1 MARYGKNRLFDDDD
15 EEEED
20 EPGSFGH
27 GGGVGG
33 AHAKNPF
40 DDDAD
45 DNLLRMRAQI
55 SHHEDACLESTKRA
69 LASIADSEKTGIATA
84 EELMT
89 QREALERV
97 DQRLDETQTTLKASQ
112 RSLNGIKSVWGGFT
126 NMFRKKEALI
136 PPSPVRSQAVPPTK
150 LRGVV
155 NNLDEDDEDA
165 AAASSSSSRPR
176 VMTKRGTDVGGF
188 YAEDDD
194 ARTVSRSS
202 TASSGF
208 SQAQKSASN
217 QRIAKPPSARMQ
229 EVDDNLDLM
238 SEGLGRLKNL
248 AVGLNEEI
256 DAQNDLLD
264 RINDKVMDT
273 DDTLWH
279 QQKQIKR
286 ILK

>member
-1 MARYGKNRLFDDDD
+1 MARFGKNRMFD
-15 EEEED
+15 EEDED
-20 EPGSFGH
+20 EPGSFG
-27 GGGVGG
+27 
-33 AHAKNPF
+33 ASAPAKKNPF

-45 DNLLRMRAQI
+45 ENLLRMRAQI

-84 EELMT
+84 EELMS
-89 QREALERV
+89 QREQLERV
-97 DQRLDETQTTLKASQ
+97 DQRLDETQTTLKSSQ
-112 RSLNGIKSVWGGFT
+112 RSLNGIKSVWGGFA
-126 NMFRKKEALI
+126 NMFRKKEAVI

-150 LRGVV
+150 LQGVV
-155 NNLDEDDEDA
+155 DNLDDDPS
-165 AAASSSSSRPR
+165 ASSGRPR
-176 VMTKRGTDVGGF
+176 VVTKRGTDVGGF
-188 YAEDDD
+188 FDDE
-194 ARTVSRSS
+194 RVNQVSRSS

-208 SQAQKSASN
+208 SNAQRSGSSQQITKE
-217 QRIAKPPSARMQ
+217 SARMQ
-229 EVDDNLDLM
+229 EVDENLDLM
-238 SEGLGRLKNL
+238 TEGLGRLKNL
-248 AVGLNEEI
+248 AVGLNQEI

>member
-1 MARYGKNRLFDDDD
+1 MARFGKNRMFDDDD
-15 EEEED
+15 EED

-27 GGGVGG
+27 RGG
-33 AHAKNPF
+33 ASSKNPF

-84 EELMT
+84 EELMA
-89 QREALERV
+89 QREQLERV
-97 DQRLDETQTTLKASQ
+97 DQRLDETQTTLKSSQ
-112 RSLNGIKSVWGGFT
+112 RSLNGIKSVWGGFA
-126 NMFRKKEALI
+126 NMFKKKEAVI
-136 PPSPVRSQAVPPTK
+136 PPSPVRSQAMPPTK
-150 LRGVV
+150 LKGVV
-155 NNLDEDDEDA
+155 ENLDDDEVG
-165 AAASSSSSRPR
+165 SSGRPR
-176 VMTKRGTDVGGF
+176 VMTKRGTDIGGF
-188 YAEDDD
+188 FADDD
-194 ARTVSRSS
+194 NAGVNQVSRSS

-208 SQAQKSASN
+208 SQAQRSGSQQHFTK
-217 QRIAKPPSARMQ
+217 QSARMQ
-229 EVDDNLDLM
+229 EVDENLDMM
-238 SEGLGRLKNL
+238 SDGLGRLKNL

>member
-1 MARYGKNRLFDDDD
+1 MARFGRNRMFDD

-27 GGGVGG
+27 RGSGPS
-33 AHAKNPF
+33 KNPF

-69 LASIADSEKTGIATA
+69 LASIADSEKTGVATA
-84 EELMT
+84 EELMA
-89 QREALERV
+89 QREQLERV
-97 DQRLDETQTTLKASQ
+97 DQRLDETQTTLKSSQ
-112 RSLNGIKSVWGGFT
+112 RSLNGIKSVWGGFA
-126 NMFRKKEALI
+126 NMFKKKEAVI
-136 PPSPVRSQAVPPTK
+136 PPSPVRSQALPPTK
-150 LRGVV
+150 LKGVV
-155 NNLDEDDEDA
+155 ENLDDA
-165 AAASSSSSRPR
+165 DGETASSGRPR

-188 YAEDDD
+188 FVDDD
-194 ARTVSRSS
+194 NAAVNQVSRSG

-208 SQAQKSASN
+208 SQAQRSGSQQHITK
-217 QRIAKPPSARMQ
+217 QSARMQ
-229 EVDDNLDLM
+229 EVDENLDMM